1 MYYLLQLFTNR
12 KTIWGKGMKIQETQV
27 LIAPANNPHQFS
39 QWRVVKW
46 IKPLSQLLAGLE
58 DLDILLP
65 LIWRCLL
72 CVLHAI

>member
-12 KTIWGKGMKIQETQV
+12 KTIWGKGMKIPETQV

-46 IKPLSQLLAGLE
+46 IKPLSQLLAGLA
-58 DLDILLP
+58 DLHIFLP
-65 LIWRCLL
+65 PIRHCLL